1 MERLISRGRKFE
13 ISCPFFSFL
22 TSYYLMKEIFCMTGG
37 PLGRKP
43 PFGYIEGFLQAF
55 LKKMKFLPIS
65 WEKSAIF
72 LQFNNRRR

>member
-22 TSYYLMKEIFCMTGG
+22 TSYYLMKGIFCMTGG

-43 PFGYIEGFLQAF
+43 PFGYIEGFFTGFSKKNEIFAHF
-55 LKKMKFLPIS
+55 LGKIGNF
-65 WEKSAIF
+65 F
-72 LQFNNRRR
+72 TV